1 MKRIICIIILI
12 VGLVFIGGVTTY
24 TLSHKEVKN
33 KVIENVTKNI
43 EEVTYNL
50 SGDTYQQIYNV
61 YIDNQKHKLKLMY
74 SISMINDTADVR
86 LMVYFDGVSIINQK
100 VASNLVGEDI
110 EDIVASRI
118 FVEHIKFSDKR
129 IAIKKLDNKEYIL
142 LDVGYYNDSYKEY
155 YYIFDDAGELILD
168 DGFLVVDESVNYI
181 SDDEGELDIFYD
193 KNNQVYTKIENN
205 SIYTLIP
212 NENNDNIKLKEYKY
226 IIKDGNIEKELLNTY
241 LVIKRDNLQASQ
253 ID

>member
-181 SDDEGELDIFYD
+181 SDDERELDIFYD